1 MKESVPNVNLPASH
15 KGKYGEPKSFM
26 RIPLK
31 MHYPQSKAGGLV
43 PYNYSQVS
51 MLKSQPKLSKTADVP
66 FHKPS
71 VDASAQESKHSDD
84 EEDRVSQQTLI
95 ADERESN
102 AAERD
107 TRPAGNE
114 SRSRSPSLSLGGNA
128 ALGSAKT
135 SAKSSMKGSQWGSSK
150 AASAAKD
157 QTSREWQAKKADY
170 PQESRQKL
178 ALSVEKTSAG
188 V

>member
-1 MKESVPNVNLPASH
+1 MDDRSNQLMGRN
-15 KGKYGEPKSFM
+15 
-26 RIPLK
+26 
-31 MHYPQSKAGGLV
+31 Q
-43 PYNYSQVS
+43 
-51 MLKSQPKLSKTADVP
+51 
-66 FHKPS
+66 
-71 VDASAQESKHSDD
+71 D

-102 AAERD
+102 AAEKDARR
-107 TRPAGNE
+107 TGNE
-114 SRSRSPSLSLGGNA
+114 SRSRSPSLSLGGHA

-157 QTSREWQAKKADY
+157 QTAREWQAKKADY